1 MKERQDT
8 APFLKWAGGKRQL
21 LHEITKLLPKDIGSR
36 KYYELFVG
44 GGALLFHL
52 QPVNGFI
59 NDSNPELTN
68 AYRTVRDNLG
78 ELLEALRQHE
88 ALNSAEHFYEV
99 RALDRDP
106 GLGRLS
112 PVERA
117 ARMIYLNQTCYNG
130 LYRVNGSGFFNTPY
144 GKYRNPHIADTTRL
158 TAASRFL
165 NANCIRIA
173 CGDYADLVGEI
184 STRSFVYLDPPY
196 HPTSRDRS
204 FTAYVKGG
212 WTEEDQIRLR
222 DFCNLLDSHGVPFLL
237 SNSSTEFIGDIYH
250 GYRIHTV
257 RATRMISSKGNGRS
271 PVEEVLIFNYDPT
284 QL

>member
-173 CGDYADLVGEI
+173 CGDYADQVGEI

-196 HPTSRDRS
+196 QPRS
-204 FTAYVKGG
+204 LIHGIRQRRLDG
-212 WTEEDQIRLR
+212 RRPDQATRLLQPAGQPWR
-222 DFCNLLDSHGVPFLL
+222 ALPAFQFINGVHQGHLPWIPYTHGPGDSH
-237 SNSSTEFIGDIYH
+237 D
-250 GYRIHTV
+250 
-257 RATRMISSKGNGRS
+257 
-271 PVEEVLIFNYDPT
+271 
-284 QL
+284 